1 MLLVI
6 AGFELLGR
14 GLSLMQGTQSA
25 TQEIEGE
32 VIWSEETKTEENP
45 LIVCVDAGHGGKDNG
60 SDYKGRYEKDDN
72 LKLAQAVSAYLADKN
87 VKVVMT
93 RSDDT
98 FLRLSERRDLDLGEW
113 FGGDGCPR
121 KPHYG
126 SAGYGGNPE
135 KPRREKGNPDWRILQ
150 LLYQCT
156 FGHAVL
162 HRRDGIYQRCI
173 R

>member
-1 MLLVI
+1 MNVTKRQKRRIRNLVCIQYSIVKMLLVI

-72 LKLAQAVSAYLADKN
+72 LKLAQAVAAYLADKN

-98 FLRLSERRDLDLGEW
+98 FLRLSERCGIANQSGADYML
-113 FGGDGCPR
+113 
-121 KPHYG
+121 
-126 SAGYGGNPE
+126 S
-135 KPRREKGNPDWRILQ
+135 
-150 LLYQCT
+150 
-156 FGHAVL
+156 L
-162 HRRDGIYQRCI
+162 HRNDGDI
-173 R
+173 

>member
-1 MLLVI
+1 MNVTKRQKRRIRNLVCIQYSIVKMLLVI

-72 LKLAQAVSAYLADKN
+72 LKLAQAVAAYLADKN

-98 FLRLSERRDLDLGEW
+98 FFAPVRAVRDCQSERCG
-113 FGGDGCPR
+113 
-121 KPHYG
+121 
-126 SAGYGGNPE
+126 
-135 KPRREKGNPDWRILQ
+135 
-150 LLYQCT
+150 LY
-156 FGHAVL
+156 AVAAP
-162 HRRDGIYQRCI
+162 Q
-173 R
+173 

>member
-1 MLLVI
+1 MNVTKRQKRRIRNLVCIQYSIVKMLLVI

-93 RSDDT
+93 RFCACQSGV
-98 FLRLSERRDLDLGEW
+98 RLPIR
-113 FGGDGCPR
+113 
-121 KPHYG
+121 
-126 SAGYGGNPE
+126 AV
-135 KPRREKGNPDWRILQ
+135 RIICCR
-150 LLYQCT
+150 CT
-156 FGHAVL
+156 AMTARVTA
-162 HRRDGIYQRCI
+162 
-173 R
+173 